1 MRKAVLKVLKHVVHF
16 SNANII
22 KNADGL
28 MTKKPINQ
36 DVEWVWDGKRISEKK
51 KKLKC
56 TIDFFGCCSL

>member
-22 KNADGL
+22 KNVDGL
-28 MTKKPINQ
+28 MTKNPFNQ

-51 KKLKC
+51 KIKMYH
-56 TIDFFGCCSL
+56 